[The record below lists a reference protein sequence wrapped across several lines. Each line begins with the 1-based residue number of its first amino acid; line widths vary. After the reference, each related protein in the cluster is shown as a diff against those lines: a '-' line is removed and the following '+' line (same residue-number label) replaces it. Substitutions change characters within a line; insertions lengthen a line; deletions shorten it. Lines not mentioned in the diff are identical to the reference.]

1 MKKHADKPA
10 GHYIRSFEPGR
21 LRLADRELTAAA
33 IISPGQ
39 LIENW
44 QPADPLAITL
54 DDLAPALA
62 LDPEL
67 IIVGTG
73 FTQRFVS
80 TTVTAQVMRRG
91 IGIECM
97 ATEAACRT
105 YNVLMAENRR
115 VVAALLLR

>member
-1 MKKHADKPA
+1 MKLHADRPA

-21 LRLADRELTAAA
+21 LRLADRELTASVVIA
-33 IISPGQ
+33 PDQ
-39 LIENW
+39 LIEDW

-54 DDLAPALA
+54 ADLAPVLA
-62 LDPEL
+62 LQPEL
-67 IIVGTG
+67 VIIGTG
-73 FTQRFVS
+73 LSQRFIS
-80 TTVTAQVMRRG
+80 AAVTAQVMRRG

-105 YNVLMAENRR
+105 YNILMAEDRR

>member
-1 MKKHADKPA
+1 MKLHADRPA

-21 LRLADRELTAAA
+21 LRLADRDLTTAS
-33 IISPGQ
+33 IIAPDQ
-39 LIENW
+39 VIEGW
-44 QPADPLAITL
+44 QPLDPQALTL

-67 IIVGTG
+67 VIIGTG
-73 FTQRFVS
+73 LTQRFVS
-80 TTVTAQVMRRG
+80 TAVAAQVMRRG
-91 IGIECM
+91 IGLECM

-105 YNVLMAENRR
+105 YNILMAEDRR

>member
-1 MKKHADKPA
+1 MKLHADRPA

-21 LRLADRELTAAA
+21 LRLADRELTAAV
-33 IISPGQ
+33 IIAPDQ
-39 LIENW
+39 LVEGW
-44 QPADPLAITL
+44 QPADPGAITL
-54 DDLAPALA
+54 EDLAPALA

-73 FTQRFVS
+73 LTQRFVS
-80 TTVTAQVMRRG
+80 ATVSAGIMRRG

-105 YNVLMAENRR
+105 YNILMAEDRR